1 MIGRKIFMVFAVC
14 IFHGCGSTSDSPTEA
29 KVTSV
34 TFVNK
39 GSVSP
44 NSSSTTVVLNA
55 KSLEHLTSQAEQVT
69 EKWVRRLK
77 TADFIPMQNSAS
89 ALFDAPDVTLRSG
102 QTSCA
107 GWQGMTII
115 IEKGAD
121 THSLEI
127 SGEMCDRAKWP
138 DGVREL
144 LALQDALVTAAVCP
158 TFTPPP
164 PGWCSNGMVISQ
176 IEDANGCEGPP
187 RCQSNAS
194 VCPEYSPPAPDWC
207 SDGTVI
213 APVKDA
219 NGCFG
224 PPSCQRS
231 IGGM

>member
-1 MIGRKIFMVFAVC
+1 VRIIGRKIFMVFAVC

-102 QTSCA
+102 QTSCV

-115 IEKGAD
+115 IENVIFQERSPTWAPDFSGAF
-121 THSLEI
+121 THPIFKSI
-127 SGEMCDRAKWP
+127 H
-138 DGVREL
+138 
-144 LALQDALVTAAVCP
+144 
-158 TFTPPP
+158 
-164 PGWCSNGMVISQ
+164 
-176 IEDANGCEGPP
+176 PP
-187 RCQSNAS
+187 R
-194 VCPEYSPPAPDWC
+194 
-207 SDGTVI
+207 
-213 APVKDA
+213 
-219 NGCFG
+219 
-224 PPSCQRS
+224 
-231 IGGM
+231 